1 MSIQKGN
8 FIKVS
13 YTGKNDDRI
22 FDTTD
27 EEIAKA
33 NDIYNE
39 KGKYGGDVI
48 IVGAGHT
55 VAGLDEDFI
64 GKEAG
69 YKGSVTIPPEK
80 AFGHRNPEL
89 IESIP
94 TTKFSHR
101 PQVGAPVQV
110 EGRTGIVIRV
120 IGRMAQV
127 DFNRFLAGQMVT
139 YDYEILEIIE
149 DTESRIKGLLGL
161 YIGKDFSITIS
172 DETVQ
177 VEIEPELTFN
187 QRWLMSK
194 RQIANEIISNTD
206 IKEVLYV
213 EKYNKEVLSPEI
225 PVDLSESE
233 DLPEDK
239 QND

>member
-8 FIKVS
+8 FIRVS
-13 YTGKNDDRI
+13 YTGKNNDRI

-48 IVGAGHT
+48 IVGEGHT
-55 VAGLDEDFI
+55 VAGLDEDLI

-69 YKGSVTIPPEK
+69 CKGSVTIPPEK

-94 TTKFSHR
+94 TTKFKER
-101 PQVGAPVQV
+101 PQVGMPVQV
-110 EGRTGIVIRV
+110 DGRAGIVIRV

-127 DFNRFLAGQMVT
+127 DFNRFLAGQTVT
-139 YDYEILEIIE
+139 YDYEIKELIE
-149 DTESRIKGLLGL
+149 DTESKIKGLFGL
-161 YIGKDFSITIS
+161 YVGKELSVKIN
-172 DETVQ
+172 DETVT
-177 VEIEPELTFN
+177 VDVEPELTFN
-187 QRWLMSK
+187 QRWLMAK
-194 RQIANEIISNTD
+194 RQIANEIISNTE
-206 IKEVLYV
+206 IKEVLFV
-213 EKYNKEVLSPEI
+213 ERYNKQIL
-225 PVDLSESE
+225 
-233 DLPEDK
+233 LP
-239 QND
+239 

>member
-1 MSIQKGN
+1 MSIQKGD

-13 YTGKNDDRI
+13 YTGKTDDGRI

-27 EEIAKA
+27 EEVAKA
-33 NDIYNE
+33 NDMYNE

-55 VAGLDEDFI
+55 VAGLDEDLV
-64 GKEAG
+64 GKDAG

-80 AFGHRNPEL
+80 AFGQRNPEL

-94 TTKFSHR
+94 ITKFKER
-101 PQVGAPVQV
+101 PQVGMMAQV
-110 EGRTGIVIRV
+110 DGRPGMVIRV

-127 DFNRFLAGQMVT
+127 DFNRFLAGQTVT
-139 YDYEILEIIE
+139 YDYEIKEIIE
-149 DTESRIKGLLGL
+149 DKEAKVQGILGL
-161 YIGKDFSITIS
+161 YIGKAFSVS
-172 DETVQ
+172 VNDETVT

-194 RQIANEIISNTD
+194 RQIAKEIIDNTD
-206 IKEVLYV
+206 IKEVIYLERYNTDLLEPKTV
-213 EKYNKEVLSPEI
+213 EEK
-225 PVDLSESE
+225 
-233 DLPEDK
+233 
-239 QND
+239 

>member
-8 FIKVS
+8 FIRVS
-13 YTGKNDDRI
+13 YTGKNNDRI

-48 IVGAGHT
+48 IVGEGHT
-55 VAGLDEDFI
+55 VAGLDEDLI

-94 TTKFSHR
+94 TTKFKER
-101 PQVGAPVQV
+101 PQVGMPVQV
-110 EGRTGIVIRV
+110 DGRAGIVIRV

-127 DFNRFLAGQMVT
+127 DFNRFLAGQTVT
-139 YDYEILEIIE
+139 YDYEIKELIE
-149 DTESRIKGLLGL
+149 DTESKIKGLFGL
-161 YIGKDFSITIS
+161 YVGKELSVKIN
-172 DETVQ
+172 DETVT
-177 VEIEPELTFN
+177 VDVEPELTFN
-187 QRWLMSK
+187 QRWLMAK
-194 RQIANEIISNTD
+194 RQIANEIISNTE

-213 EKYNKEVLSPEI
+213 ERYNKQIL
-225 PVDLSESE
+225 
-233 DLPEDK
+233 LP
-239 QND
+239 